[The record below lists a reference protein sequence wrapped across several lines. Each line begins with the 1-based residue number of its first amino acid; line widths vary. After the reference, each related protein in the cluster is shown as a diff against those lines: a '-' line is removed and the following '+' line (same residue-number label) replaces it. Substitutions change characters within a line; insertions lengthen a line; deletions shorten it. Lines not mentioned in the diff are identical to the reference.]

1 MLRTSRFL
9 AGAMVLAAVSFSPV
23 GAASAAPAFTVTA
36 VGHGDGSGVNDIL
49 TTWSDANSSQA
60 TSYTLA
66 LLNANGTF
74 ADLTT
79 VSATTA
85 SYDFPRVLSGFGPF
99 TVQVLGTYRDASTA
113 GAKTTADVPR
123 LSHDPLPSVG
133 IDPALISVEATSSGW
148 LVSWTESATSSGGGY
163 YLASISGDASC
174 NTTAVGPLA
183 PASCVIETEAT
194 GDVPTVAVSYFE
206 ENPVDKTV
214 APPVIEIDPST
225 VSVEATRN
233 GWLVSWTEPDG
244 TNGTGSYVASLLKGS
259 CQVLAISVGETASC
273 VIEGDTSGDVPDA
286 HIIYSASVPIV
297 GPITIAIDPLAVKVV
312 VTSSGWLVS
321 WTEPFESSG
330 KGSYLASFD
339 GGSCEAPS
347 TGVGETASCV
357 IEGDTSGDVPVVG
370 VTYLQN
376 TPVDLTGDP
385 VTIEVDPSTITITA
399 TDGGWLVSWTEPD
412 GTNGKGSYLASF
424 DGGSC
429 QALATS
435 VGESAS
441 CLIEADTTGEVPEVT
456 VVYSQDLPDG
466 GPDTSPVIEIDPST
480 IEITAV
486 DGGWNVSWTE
496 PHGVRSGGYYLVRS
510 DLGICEAEV
519 GAEGETASCVIEGD
533 SSGQAPEVS
542 VLYNTG
548 ALNWDRGGDP
558 GPTPTSTIPR
568 TYFERSATQDGAPLG
583 VELET
588 LATAAEGSGPDA
600 HAFGV
605 EDHKPQPGPN
615 NSLGALLAGVLVV
628 LGGAAAVTF
637 WRRARTK

>member
-1 MLRTSRFL
+1 MI
-9 AGAMVLAAVSFSPV
+9 LAAVSLSPV
-23 GAASAAPAFTVTA
+23 GVAGAAPAFTVTA

-85 SYDFPRVLSGFGPF
+85 SYNFPRVLSGFGPF
-99 TVQVLGTYRDASTA
+99 TIEVLGTYRDASTA

-123 LSHDPLPSVG
+123 PSHDPLPSVG

-163 YLASISGDASC
+163 YLAYISGDAYCHSA
-174 NTTAVGPLA
+174 AVGPLT

-194 GDVPTVAVSYFE
+194 GDVPTVTVSYFE
-206 ENPVDKTV
+206 EHPVDRTV

-225 VSVEATRN
+225 VSVEATSG

-259 CQVLAISVGETASC
+259 CQVLALAVGESASC
-273 VIEGDTSGDVPDA
+273 VIEGNTSGDVPEA
-286 HIIYSASVPIV
+286 HVIYSASVPIV

-312 VTSSGWLVS
+312 ATSSGWLVS

-330 KGSYLASFD
+330 KGNYLASFD
-339 GGSCEAPS
+339 GGSCEAP
-347 TGVGETASCV
+347 TAGAGETASCV
-357 IEGDTSGDVPVVG
+357 IEGDTSGEVPVVG
-370 VTYLQN
+370 VTYLQHPPSDI
-376 TPVDLTGDP
+376 TTDP
-385 VTIEVDPSTITITA
+385 VAEVDASTITVTA
-399 TDGGWLVSWTEPD
+399 ADGGWLVSWTEPD
-412 GTNGKGSYLASF
+412 GTNGKGIYVASF

-435 VGESAS
+435 VGETAS

-456 VVYSQDLPDG
+456 VAYSQDLPDV

-480 IEITAV
+480 IEVTAV

-519 GAEGETASCVIEGD
+519 VAEGETASCVIEGD
-533 SSGQAPEVS
+533 STGQAPEVS

-548 ALNWDRGGDP
+548 ALNWERGGDP
-558 GPTPTSTIPR
+558 GPTPTSTIPQ
-568 TYFERSATQDGAPLG
+568 TFYEGTVIKDGAPLG

-588 LATAAEGSGPDA
+588 LAAAAERSGRDA
-600 HAFGV
+600 QAFGV

-615 NSLGALLAGVLVV
+615 NSLGTLLAGVLVV
-628 LGGAAAVTF
+628 LGGAAATTF